1 MPTQT
6 PRRPAPEAAS
16 TPRPLHT
23 PSASL
28 GTLKAAHRRVA
39 LARIG
44 VWAALAAGPVALAVV
59 CAMPRTVAATAQPTT
74 TAPAA
79 LRNPDPAGVATL
91 TRK

>member
-6 PRRPAPEAAS
+6 PPRPAPAAAP

-28 GTLKAAHRRVA
+28 ATLKTAHRRVS

-59 CAMPRTVAATAQPTT
+59 CAIPRTIAATAQPTT
-74 TAPAA
+74 TAPTA
-79 LRNPDPAGVATL
+79 LCNPDPAGTSPPAPN
-91 TRK
+91 

>member
-6 PRRPAPEAAS
+6 PRRPAPAVAS

-28 GTLKAAHRRVA
+28 ATLKAAHRRVS

-59 CAMPRTVAATAQPTT
+59 CAMPPTVAATAQPTT
-74 TAPAA
+74 TAPTA
-79 LRNPDPAGVATL
+79 LRNPEPTGVATL